1 MKYRGFTLPELERQ
15 LDALAEG
22 GLHRITR
29 RDYER
34 LFGENDAAL
43 ARLRNF
49 AKSHGCIASFTD
61 GAILFRRQIEAQP
74 KQSQRSPS
82 T

>member
-1 MKYRGFTLPELERQ
+1 MKRRNFTLPDLEQR

-22 GLHRITR
+22 ALHQITR

-43 ARLRNF
+43 GRLRNF
-49 AKSHGCIASFTD
+49 AKGHQCVASFAD
-61 GAILFRRQIEAQP
+61 QAILFRRRI
-74 KQSQRSPS
+74 QSRASRVPS
-82 T
+82 A